1 MFLVRIVGWFVLG
14 ALVALCG
21 AVYFLRAR
29 EHADTIAQRISTS
42 HPFWRLWLPASFY
55 TSALLLLE
63 LRMAAAGV
71 VLIGLVFMVSA
82 LVALVYHP

>member
-1 MFLVRIVGWFVLG
+1 MLLVRVIGWFLLG
-14 ALVALCG
+14 ALIVLG
-21 AVYFLRAR
+21 GTVYFLRAR

-55 TSALLLLE
+55 TSAILLLE

>member
-1 MFLVRIVGWFVLG
+1 MFFVRVIGWFLLG
-14 ALVALCG
+14 ILIAVSG
-21 AVYFLRAR
+21 AVIFLRAR
-29 EHADTIAQRISTS
+29 EHADKIAQRISTS

-55 TSALLLLE
+55 TSAILLLE

-71 VLIGLVFMVSA
+71 VLIGLVFMLSA